1 MLVCVYVCLCMCATA
16 VEYDWLVVS
25 LGSQVGE
32 HI

>member
-1 MLVCVYVCLCMCATA
+1 VCMCATA